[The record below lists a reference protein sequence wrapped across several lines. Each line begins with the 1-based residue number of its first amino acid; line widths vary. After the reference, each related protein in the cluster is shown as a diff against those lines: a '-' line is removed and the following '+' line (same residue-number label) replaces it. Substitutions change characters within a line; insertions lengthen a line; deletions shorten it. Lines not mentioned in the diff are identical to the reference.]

1 MSRLRMASLCMT
13 VMLLC
18 TAVTAQ
24 AAPQGETLRF
34 GVLST
39 ESSQN
44 MKKLWAPFL
53 QDMEKVLNRPIQ
65 AFFASDYAG
74 LIEGMRFN
82 KVDLCWLGGKAAIM
96 AVDRANSEVFAQVT
110 DADGVDGY
118 YSLLVVHK
126 DSPLNSVEDML
137 AKAKDLNF
145 SNGDPNSTSG
155 FLVPSYYVFAQ
166 NGVDAKKIFKNVVSA
181 NHESNALAVANKQVD
196 VATFNSEGLQR
207 LQIVQPAKA
216 QALKI
221 IWTSP
226 LIPKDP
232 LVWRKDLDPTT
243 KKQIIDFVLSYGT
256 TGPDKERQIAILND
270 LKWGLFKKSSDA
282 QLIPLRKLEFFRDRT
297 KVEHDPNLSAEEK
310 NHKLAEID
318 ANLAKLP

>member
-1 MSRLRMASLCMT
+1 MYKLRIVSMCMAA
-13 VMLLC
+13 VLLC
-18 TAVTAQ
+18 SAVTAH
-24 AAPQGETLRF
+24 AAPKEEALRF

-44 MKKLWAPFL
+44 LKKLWAPFL
-53 QDMEKVLNRPIQ
+53 QDMEKVLNRPVQ

-96 AVDRANSEVFAQVT
+96 AVDRANGEVFAQVT

-118 YSLLVVHK
+118 YSLLVAHK
-126 DSPLNSVEDML
+126 DSPLNNVQDML
-137 AKAKDLNF
+137 ANAKNLSF

-216 QALKI
+216 EMLKI

-232 LVWRKDLDPTT
+232 LVWRKDLDEDT
-243 KKQIIDFVLSYGT
+243 KKQIVDFVLSYGT
-256 TGPDKERQIAILND
+256 TGPDKERQVAVLNA
-270 LKWGLFKKSSDA
+270 LKWGLFKKSSNA
-282 QLIPLRKLEFFRDRT
+282 QLTPLRKLEFFREKT
-297 KVEHDPNLSAEEK
+297 KIESDPNLSAEEK
-310 NHKLAEID
+310 NQKLAEID
-318 ANLAKLP
+318 ANLAKLQ